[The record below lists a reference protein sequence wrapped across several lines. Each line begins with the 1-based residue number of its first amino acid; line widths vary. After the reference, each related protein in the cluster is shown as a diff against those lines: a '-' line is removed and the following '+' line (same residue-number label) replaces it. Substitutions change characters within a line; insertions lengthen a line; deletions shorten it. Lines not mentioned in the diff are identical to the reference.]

1 MGKNN
6 MRNRK
11 GFSLLEL
18 IIVVCLLAVIAAIA
32 GLNLRNYTLNRNLR
46 TAARNIVT
54 DFNLCKSRAVSEN
67 IRYQVIFNVGGGD
80 YTIQQFNNPAT
91 AVTKRPL
98 ELSEGGADIT
108 IVSAEFGPA
117 QSPTVVFDTRG
128 TVSPLG
134 NPAPNLDGVILQ
146 NNSRLSR
153 AVISINAMGRT
164 FVTFTMN

>member
-1 MGKNN
+1 MGKSN

-18 IIVVCLLAVIAAIA
+18 IIVVCLLTLIAAIA
-32 GLNLRNYTLNRNLR
+32 GVNFRNYTLNRNLR

-67 IRYQVIFNVGGGD
+67 VRYQVIFNVAGGD

-98 ELSEGGADIT
+98 ELADGGADIT
-108 IVSAEFGPA
+108 ILSAEFGLA
-117 QSPTVVFDTRG
+117 QSQTVVFDTRG

-134 NPAPNLDGVILQ
+134 NPAPNVDGVILQ

-164 FVTFTMN
+164 FVTFIIN

>member
-1 MGKNN
+1 

-18 IIVVCLLAVIAAIA
+18 IIVVCLLAAIAAIA

-67 IRYQVIFNVGGGD
+67 VRYQIIFNVAGGD

-98 ELSEGGADIT
+98 GLSEGGTDIT

-117 QSPTVVFDTRG
+117 QSP
-128 TVSPLG
+128 
-134 NPAPNLDGVILQ
+134 
-146 NNSRLSR
+146 
-153 AVISINAMGRT
+153 
-164 FVTFTMN
+164 

>member
-1 MGKNN
+1 MGKSN

-11 GFSLLEL
+11 GFSLIEL
-18 IIVVCLLAVIAAIA
+18 VIVVCLLTVIAAIA

-54 DFNLCKSRAVSEN
+54 DFNLCKARAVSEN
-67 IRYQVIFNVGGGD
+67 VRYQITFNIAGGD

-98 ELSEGGADIT
+98 GLSEGGADIT
-108 IVSAEFGPA
+108 IVSAEFGLA
-117 QSPTVVFDTRG
+117 QSQTVVFDTRG

-134 NPAPNLDGVILQ
+134 NPGPNVDGVVLQ

-164 FVTFTMN
+164 FVTFNIN